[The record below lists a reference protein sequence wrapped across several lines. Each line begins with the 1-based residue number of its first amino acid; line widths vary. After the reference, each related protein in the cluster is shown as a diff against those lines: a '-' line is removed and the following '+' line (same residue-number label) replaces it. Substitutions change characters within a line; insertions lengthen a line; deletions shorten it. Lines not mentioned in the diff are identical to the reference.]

1 MVFGLILIHP
11 SGHKHTTTS
20 NNTSSRRIDIMVR
33 AWYMD
38 DSPEDQRLEHHLD
51 PPQFVTLED
60 LAKITGVTY
69 WKVRQV
75 SQRCL
80 SALIGLLAASAL
92 TTPTLSVCQSLSHI
106 SFHDAILT

>member
-1 MVFGLILIHP
+1 
-11 SGHKHTTTS
+11 
-20 NNTSSRRIDIMVR
+20 MVR

-38 DSPEDQRLEHHLD
+38 DSPDDQRLDHHLD

-60 LAKITGVTY
+60 LAKTTGVTY

-92 TTPTLSVCQSLSHI
+92 PSPTLPI
-106 SFHDAILT
+106 SFSLILFFMMQY